1 MYHCCQ
7 WAVGG
12 SEPRDPTPVRC
23 VFFSLLLS
31 QINFTVC
38 AGCQSQLSIPQYT
51 FPFSMFNTTQPS
63 TGGFSFGASSKP
75 ATSTGFSFAT
85 PTSTSTNPTGGSLF
99 GGNATTSTTQP
110 STTPFGGFSSQPGST
125 TKFGFSSTSN
135 QPAGSTGFG
144 LGGGGTGLF
153 GGKSRS

>member
-1 MYHCCQ
+1 MGSG
-7 WAVGG
+7 W
-12 SEPRDPTPVRC
+12 SEPRDPTPARC

-31 QINFTVC
+31 QINFSVC
-38 AGCQSQLSIPQYT
+38 WLPKPAFNSSIHVS
-51 FPFSMFNTTQPS
+51 FSMFNTTQPS

-153 GGKSRS
+153 GGKK